1 MKISKE
7 TLRKLILEEI
17 KNVLLKEEL
26 EIFSPEFLDLAK
38 TQGLDPIEIDKLKAS
53 AMALLGSA
61 AAAETI

>member
-1 MKISKE
+1 MMISKE
-7 TLRKLILEEI
+7 TLRKIILEEI

-38 TQGLDPIEIDKLKAS
+38 TQGLDPMEIDKLKAA

-61 AAAETI
+61 AAEETI

>member
-1 MKISKE
+1 MMISKE
-7 TLRKLILEEI
+7 TLRKIILEEI

-38 TQGLDPIEIDKLKAS
+38 TQGLDPMEIDKLKAA

-61 AAAETI
+61 SAEEAI